1 MFTTNGEI
9 KELWFQKQRLNNFEV
24 YEPNMNHLFFLML
37 LILVFPLSGE
47 MVKIP
52 AGNWKPFLKEA
63 DSQLG
68 VSVKIKTFYLD
79 EYPVTKKEYFEF
91 IEASPEWKKG
101 KVSPLFAD
109 GGYLGDWKEKEPETD
124 QANSPVTYVSW
135 FSANAYCQWKGK
147 RLPKESE
154 WEYAASVPP
163 TGKNKKAVETV
174 ILNWYGEQ
182 KPEFLP
188 SVGRYKNGFN
198 VYDQHGMIWEW
209 VFDFNNTS
217 VTGDSRQDTDLESSL
232 FCGGGSLKAN
242 DFSNYAS
249 YMRYGYRAG
258 LKGWYTAKYLGFR
271 CASDIKIK
279 DNPL

>member
-1 MFTTNGEI
+1 
-9 KELWFQKQRLNNFEV
+9 
-24 YEPNMNHLFFLML
+24 MNRLFFFIF
-37 LILVFPLSGE
+37 LILSVSLSGE

-52 AGNWKPFLKEA
+52 AGNWRPFLKDT
-63 DSQLG
+63 DSKLG
-68 VSVKIKTFYLD
+68 ATIRIKSFYLD
-79 EYPVTKKEYFEF
+79 SYPVTKKDYFKF
-91 IEASPEWKKG
+91 IQENPQWKPG
-101 KVSPLFAD
+101 KISPLFAD
-109 GGYLGDWKEKEPETD
+109 AGYLGDWKGKPPEEHQT
-124 QANSPVTYVSW
+124 NSPVTYVSW
-135 FSANAYCQWKGK
+135 FSANAYCLWKGK

-154 WEYAASVPP
+154 WEYAASIPP
-163 TGKNKKAVETV
+163 TYKNNKAVEAV

-188 SVGRYKNGFN
+188 SVGKYKNKFG

-209 VFDFNNTS
+209 VYDFNNTS
-217 VTGDSRQDTDLESSL
+217 VTGDSRQDSDLESNL

-271 CASDIKIK
+271 CASDFNIK
-279 DNPL
+279 DNSL

>member
-1 MFTTNGEI
+1 
-9 KELWFQKQRLNNFEV
+9 
-24 YEPNMNHLFFLML
+24 MNRFFVF
-37 LILVFPLSGE
+37 LILFLTISLSAE

-52 AGNWKPFLKEA
+52 RGSLKPFLKE
-63 DSQLG
+63 SESRLG
-68 VSVKIKTFYLD
+68 DKVIVKGFYLD

-91 IEASPEWKKG
+91 IEANPEWKKG
-101 KVSPLFAD
+101 KVSHLFAD
-109 GGYLGDWKEKEPETD
+109 GGYLGDWKEKVPANRD
-124 QANSPVTYVSW
+124 SNSPVTYVSW
-135 FSANAYCQWKGK
+135 FSANAYCNWKGK
-147 RLPKESE
+147 RLPTESE
-154 WEYAASVPP
+154 WEYVASIPP
-163 TGKNKKAVETV
+163 TGKNKKAVESV
-174 ILNWYGEQ
+174 ILGWYGEQ

-188 SVGRYKNGFN
+188 SVGKYKNGLG

-217 VTGDSRQDTDLESSL
+217 VTGDSRQDTDLESNL

>member
-1 MFTTNGEI
+1 MS
-9 KELWFQKQRLNNFEV
+9 RLIF
-24 YEPNMNHLFFLML
+24 LFCFLTVS
-37 LILVFPLSGE
+37 VFGE

-52 AGNWKPFLKEA
+52 AGKWKPFLKE
-63 DSQLG
+63 SESKLG
-68 VSVKIKTFYLD
+68 ATIPIKSFYLD
-79 EYPVTKKEYFEF
+79 EYPVTNKEYSEF
-91 IEASPEWKKG
+91 IETNPQWKKG
-101 KVSPLFAD
+101 KVSALFAD
-109 GGYLGDWKEKEPETD
+109 GGYLGDWKGKNYEESQT
-124 QANSPVTYVSW
+124 NSPVTYVSW

-154 WEYAASVPP
+154 WEYAASIPP
-163 TGKNKKAVETV
+163 SGKNKKAVETV
-174 ILNWYGEQ
+174 ILNWYGEVRPQ
-182 KPEFLP
+182 FLP
-188 SVGRYKNGFN
+188 NVGQYKNGFG

-217 VTGDSRQDTDLESSL
+217 VTGDSRQDTDIESSL

-271 CASDIKIK
+271 CAK
-279 DNPL
+279 D